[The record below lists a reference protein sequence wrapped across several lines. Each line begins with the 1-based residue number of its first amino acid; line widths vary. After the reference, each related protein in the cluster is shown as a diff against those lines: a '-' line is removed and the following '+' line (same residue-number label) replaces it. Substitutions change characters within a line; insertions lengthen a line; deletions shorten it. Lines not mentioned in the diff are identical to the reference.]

1 MRCDRR
7 SVSAARQSFSV
18 LLSNCRSSAAA
29 HAMGHRMMPYMQNP
43 MDHFAR
49 LANISKEF
57 AGNQTRI
64 LEEIQK
70 VQFHATREHVEK
82 KELES
87 SVISL
92 KVLVIFVGVLAVLA
106 IGGLCWL
113 LRDEY
118 RQAQLKKKGYGT
130 VPTHS

>member
-1 MRCDRR
+1 
-7 SVSAARQSFSV
+7 
-18 LLSNCRSSAAA
+18 
-29 HAMGHRMMPYMQNP
+29 MGHRMMPYMQNP

-82 KELES
+82 KELEGR
-87 SVISL
+87 VISL